1 MDGVWDIPQT
11 PGATLWRQQ
20 FPRPSIEAGSSA
32 EALTGRRA
40 ASEQVED
47 VLQPALGGV
56 HIGRRAVAARRTR
69 RQRRRA
75 RLWQVAQ
82 L

>member
-11 PGATLWRQQ
+11 PGTTLWRQP
-20 FPRPSIEAGSSA
+20 FPTPSIKAESSA